1 MSSLKSD
8 CLANWL
14 KVCYYFAIISTV
26 NSSFSTN
33 QPTNQSFIQ
42 RRKNIVIIR
51 FDDDYS
57 SFASVPSVILHTNRI
72 RYEIVQISSYYIPSF
87 FSYIHHYVCNITRC
101 MIKSLD
107 YYSLPEYTAT
117 TCWIR
122 LDIER
127 SRVIITCAFFN
138 VGVVHTST
146 RQPHTFWIINNVP
159 LFI

>member
-1 MSSLKSD
+1 LSSLKSD

-57 SFASVPSVILHTNRI
+57 SFASVPSVILYTVNRI

-87 FSYIHHYVCNITRC
+87 FSYVHHYVCNITRC

-107 YYSLPEYTAT
+107 YYSLPEYTVT

-127 SRVIITCAFFN
+127 SRGIITCAFFN
-138 VGVVHTST
+138 VWVLCTH
-146 RQPHTFWIINNVP
+146 QPHTFWIINNVP